1 MLNAITRTDAR
12 LLQQFGINPSWYQRF
27 GLPGHDGI
35 DLECLGGDQLYAP
48 APGTIAGCL
57 NDPTG
62 WGYNL
67 AIDLDSGGRV
77 YLCHLYS
84 FQGSHEGD
92 HVEAGTPVCLAGMS
106 GNTNWPHVHVTLV
119 ADNNYRATPYRG
131 RIDPEPW
138 LAGLGMPEPPA

>member
-48 APGTIAGCL
+48 ASGTIAGCF
-57 NDPTG
+57 NDPKG

-67 AIDLDSGGRV
+67 AIDLDGGGRL

-84 FQGSHEGD
+84 FQNSHEGD
-92 HVEAGTPVCLAGMS
+92 HVEAGTPVCVSGMS

-119 ADNNYRATPYRG
+119 TDTNYTHTPYRG

-138 LAGLGMPEPPA
+138 LAGLGMPDAPA